1 MRVSGWLPL
10 LVMSAACGGTAPA
23 PPAEG
28 GNLSPGTQPP
38 FEPPVVTNA
47 EPPVR
52 YPVNAFQQSTEGTV
66 ILRLFVDS
74 LGNLR
79 PESTRVA
86 ESSGSPVLDSAAR
99 AGVPAM
105 RFAPAK
111 RNGRPVSTAFLQPV
125 HFRRPERSP
134 AQPEQ

>member
-1 MRVSGWLPL
+1 MSVL
-10 LVMSAACGGTAPA
+10 LTCTGCGGSAA
-23 PPAEG
+23 PPSVTEG
-28 GNLSPGTQPP
+28 GSVSPGTQPP
-38 FEPPVVTNA
+38 FEPPVVINA

-52 YPVNAFQQSTEGTV
+52 YPVNAFQQNTEGTV
-66 ILRLFVDS
+66 ILRLYVDS
-74 LGNLR
+74 LGQLQ

-86 ESSGSPVLDSAAR
+86 ESSGSLVLDSAAR

-105 RFAPAK
+105 RFAPAR

-125 HFRRPERSP
+125 HFRRPERPP